1 MPNKTT
7 VKRRGQKSRS
17 SKVVMYASSVR
28 ELAPSVLEYK
38 GPIRTPGSIT
48 AKELHTVAM
57 DSTFAITSSSGGVIN
72 NVISNDP
79 SSATSWSGW
88 AGLYQNYRTLGFSIV
103 YAPFNQYNRVSTTV
117 APLVTVLDR
126 DSNFTAL
133 VSYDNASQF
142 TSMKFA
148 DLSHRWSRSIQM
160 AGSQDGV
167 FSPTGSLT
175 ETYFIKLFSS
185 GNSLSTTYGQ
195 LFVRYLVQF
204 QGIGT

>member
-1 MPNKTT
+1 MPKAKSS
-7 VKRRGQKSRS
+7 KRFKNR
-17 SKVVMYASSVR
+17 SKVVKYAPTIR

-38 GPIRTPGSIT
+38 GRIGTPGTLS
-48 AKELHTVAM
+48 AKELHTVQL
-57 DSTFAITSSSGGVIN
+57 DSTFAITSSGSGVIN
-72 NVISNDP
+72 TVISNDP
-79 SSATSWSGW
+79 SSGTSWSDW
-88 AGLYQNYRTLGFSIV
+88 AALYQNYRTLGFSIS

-142 TSMKFA
+142 NSMKFA

-175 ETYFIKLFSS
+175 TTYFIKLFST
-185 GNSLSTTYGQ
+185 GNSFSTTYGQ